1 MSYVFFTWLFLS
13 LDKLIFG
20 FGMFAFMFLMCSVGL
35 ALHGS
40 ECEGGCQPKPTKAQ
54 ESYRSAKRMLIASFV
69 MVALVFIT
77 PSTKTA
83 IIMAGAGLAQSI
95 ASSPLGEKAY
105 KALTMS
111 IEKELNKVI
120 EGKQ

>member
-1 MSYVFFTWLFLS
+1 MSYVFFTWLLLS
-13 LDKLIFG
+13 LDKFIICFG
-20 FGMFAFMFLMCSVGL
+20 VFAIVFLFCAIGL
-35 ALHGS
+35 SIYGS
-40 ECEGGCQPKPTKAQ
+40 ECEVGCWPEPEEVQKV
-54 ESYRSAKRMLIASFV
+54 YRSAKRMLIASFV
-69 MVALVFIT
+69 MLALVFIT

-95 ASSPLGEKAY
+95 ATSPLGEKAY

-120 EGKQ
+120 EEKR